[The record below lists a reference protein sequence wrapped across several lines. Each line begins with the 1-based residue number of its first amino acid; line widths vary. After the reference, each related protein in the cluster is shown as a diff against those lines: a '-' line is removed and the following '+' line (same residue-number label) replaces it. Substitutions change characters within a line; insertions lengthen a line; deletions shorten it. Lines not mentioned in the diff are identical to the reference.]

1 MVLDIYLLIPYTV
14 IINEQMCMHKC
25 ESMDDPILPRIVE
38 VARAY
43 YLENRTQS
51 EISGSLGISR
61 SQVSRYL
68 TRARELGIVQIRIIE
83 PDEQVSDLG
92 ASLQQRYP
100 HLKNVIVAP
109 VFDSDPDA
117 VRSIIGRY
125 GANYLSNLVQ
135 PGQKLAL
142 GCGRT
147 LYAMVEAMPERMIP
161 EVVVVQ
167 AMGNLG
173 HEAHQIDYN
182 EIARKAAETFGGR
195 PIYMSAPAILGRGS
209 GSAADFVASNPM
221 LAETLNQARSAEI
234 FVVGMGSMESDLV
247 YARFGLI
254 TKSELNELRGQAV
267 GDICGRFFDIN
278 GCEKSSTFDDRLV
291 GITLSDIKNGALS
304 IGIAGGPDK
313 VAPLLGAIR
322 GKFINVLISDE
333 QTVHSILALDDAYPT
348 LTAS

>member
-1 MVLDIYLLIPYTV
+1 MG
-14 IINEQMCMHKC
+14 
-25 ESMDDPILPRIVE
+25 ESILTKLVE

-51 EISGSLGISR
+51 EISNSLGISR

-68 TRARELGIVQIRIIE
+68 TKAREMNIVQIRIIG
-83 PDEQVSDLG
+83 PDMQVSDLG
-92 ASLQQRYP
+92 RSLQARYP
-100 HLKNVIVAP
+100 HLQNVVVAP
-109 VFDSDPDA
+109 VFDSDPEA

-125 GANYLSNLVQ
+125 GSNYLSEIVQ

-147 LYAMVEAMPERMIP
+147 LHAVVKAMPERLIP
-161 EVVVVQ
+161 EVIVVQ

-182 EIARKAAETFGGR
+182 EIAREAADTFGGR

-209 GSAADFVASNPM
+209 GSAADFVSSNPM
-221 LAETLNQARSAEI
+221 LVEALDQAHGADI
-234 FVVGMGSMESDLV
+234 FVVGLGSMESDLV

-254 TKSELNELRGQAV
+254 EKSELDDLKQGQAV

-278 GCEKSSTFDDRLV
+278 GIEKLSAFDDRIV
-291 GITLSDIKNGALS
+291 GVDLTDIKNAAIS
-304 IGIAGGPDK
+304 IGVAGGSDK

-322 GKFINVLISDE
+322 GNFINVLISDE
-333 QTVHSILALDDAYPT
+333 QTVHSILALDDAYPMT
-348 LTAS
+348 IES

>member
-1 MVLDIYLLIPYTV
+1 
-14 IINEQMCMHKC
+14 
-25 ESMDDPILPRIVE
+25 MDVPILSKIVE

-43 YLENRTQS
+43 YLEERTQAD
-51 EISGSLGISR
+51 ISNSMGISR

-68 TRARELGIVQIRIIE
+68 TRAREMGIVQIRVIAPE
-83 PDEQVSDLG
+83 EQASDLG
-92 ASLQQRYP
+92 QVLQRRYP
-100 HLKNVIVAP
+100 HLRNVIVAP
-109 VFDSDPDA
+109 VFDSDPET

-125 GANYLSNLVQ
+125 GANFLSDLVK

-147 LYAMVEAMPERMIP
+147 LRALVRAMPRRVIP
-161 EVVVVQ
+161 DVFIIQ

-182 EIARKAAETFGGR
+182 EIAREAAEKFDGR

-209 GSAADFVASNPM
+209 GSAADFIADNPM
-221 LAETLNQARSAEI
+221 LANALELARRAEI
-234 FVVGMGSMESDLV
+234 FVVGLGSMESDLV

-254 TKSELNELRGQAV
+254 DSADLNDLRGQAV

-278 GCEKSSTFDDRLV
+278 GCEQPSVFDDRIV
-291 GITLSDIKNGALS
+291 GIGLADIKNAELS

-322 GKFINVLISDE
+322 GKFIHILMSDE
-333 QTVHSILALDDAYPT
+333 QTVHSILALDDAYPM
-348 LTAS
+348 APVC